1 MKIVFSGGG
10 TLGPVTPLLGIYEV
24 LKDNYPTAKF
34 LWVGTKSG
42 PEGELVRKQ
51 GIYFVGLTT
60 GKFRRYRSFLNI
72 VDFFLAFF
80 GFFASLV
87 FLIRHRPS
95 VCVSAGGFVS
105 VPLHLAAW
113 CLRIPTWI
121 HQQDARVGLSN
132 KLMAPLARLITTAL
146 EKNVRQFSKKKT
158 VWLGNPVRADILTG
172 DIIRSRERFS
182 LGADKPV
189 ILVTGGGTGAERI
202 NQLTA
207 EAAPSLTQKFQIIH
221 LVGQRRAAAAAEAAA
236 AKYPNYHIYKFF
248 TEEMKDA
255 YAVADLVVSRGGFG
269 ALSELSALK
278 KPAIIIPLSGQQE
291 DNVKELGEAGAVV
304 VMSESTLTS
313 AALVEKITSLLSD
326 PGQRSDLG
334 RTLAYLLPVARPDD
348 ILRLFKKYFE

>member
-182 LGADKPV
+182 LGE
-189 ILVTGGGTGAERI
+189 IG
-202 NQLTA
+202 
-207 EAAPSLTQKFQIIH
+207 
-221 LVGQRRAAAAAEAAA
+221 RA
-236 AKYPNYHIYKFF
+236 H
-248 TEEMKDA
+248 
-255 YAVADLVVSRGGFG
+255 V
-269 ALSELSALK
+269 
-278 KPAIIIPLSGQQE
+278 
-291 DNVKELGEAGAVV
+291 
-304 VMSESTLTS
+304 
-313 AALVEKITSLLSD
+313 
-326 PGQRSDLG
+326 
-334 RTLAYLLPVARPDD
+334 
-348 ILRLFKKYFE
+348 